1 MNMPVRFSP
10 EIQLGHIVQ
19 IIAVIGTVAGWA
31 LWGYATIQA
40 QLSRED
46 ATIAL
51 IQQRLDVDEKA
62 VAQDREAVKSFDSD
76 MRAAVS
82 KISDQISD
90 LKALVAANN
99 ASRH

>member
-1 MNMPVRFSP
+1 MPAVRFSP
-10 EIQLGHIVQ
+10 EIQLGHMIQALV
-19 IIAVIGTVAGWA
+19 VVGTIAGWA

-51 IQQRLDVDEKA
+51 IIQRMDTDEK
-62 VAQDREAVKSFDSD
+62 VIQQDREVVRAFDQD

-82 KISDQISD
+82 KISDQIAD

-99 ASRH
+99 ATHH